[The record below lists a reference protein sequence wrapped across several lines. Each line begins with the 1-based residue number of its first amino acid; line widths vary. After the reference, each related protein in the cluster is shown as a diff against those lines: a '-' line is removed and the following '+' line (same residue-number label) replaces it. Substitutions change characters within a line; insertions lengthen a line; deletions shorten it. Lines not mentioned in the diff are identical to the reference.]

1 VQLVRLV
8 RFEQVAVQPVS
19 AASATRAKEA
29 SPVSM
34 NTTVDMGSICWL
46 RNSSTKSMPVGV
58 SFPKLCSHS
67 TPSKALSLNCSRASD
82 RLVHWVTFSKP
93 NSRNYD
99 VKMDRVIGLPSMIRA
114 LEFEKSVVSKVMKR
128 RDSWVKY
135 RRMPRLH

>member
-1 VQLVRLV
+1 
-8 RFEQVAVQPVS
+8 
-19 AASATRAKEA
+19 
-29 SPVSM
+29 VSM

-67 TPSKALSLNCSRASD
+67 TPSKAPSLNCSRASD